1 MPRVSEEEQREVRE
15 VRQKVA
21 NGDVYVYEVTYE
33 RDPETSRRVQV
44 AKRTLGIYAPC
55 RTNVSW
61 SATILWVCQT
71 TKRPGNP
78 EPLLQRSDFD
88 LIRRRASPRAA

>member
-44 AKRTLGIYAPC
+44 AKRTLGAKLVP
-55 RTNVSW
+55 RRASKPT
-61 SATILWVCQT
+61 
-71 TKRPGNP
+71 
-78 EPLLQRSDFD
+78 
-88 LIRRRASPRAA
+88 IRRRI